1 MLQNINQHFWKS
13 WAREYVSTLQQRHKW
28 KVSSENGFT
37 INSLVLLK
45 DEGLPPCKWLTG
57 RIVTCHPGGDNMA
70 RVVTVKTAHGTFQRS
85 VSKLCLLPLPAKD
98 DDTLDD

>member
-1 MLQNINQHFWKS
+1 M
-13 WAREYVSTLQQRHKW
+13 ADR
-28 KVSSENGFT
+28 ENGFT

-85 VSKLCLLPLPAKD
+85 VSKFVSSRRRQHGTGSNSQDSTWNLPAICQQIVP
-98 DDTLDD
+98 TAIARQR